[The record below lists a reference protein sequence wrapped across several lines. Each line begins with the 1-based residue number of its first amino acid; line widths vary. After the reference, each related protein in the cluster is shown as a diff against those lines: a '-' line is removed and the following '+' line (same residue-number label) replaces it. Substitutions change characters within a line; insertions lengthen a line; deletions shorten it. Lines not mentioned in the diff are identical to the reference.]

1 MKKIICG
8 ALHTS
13 LNEKK
18 VLKISHLLGGKDVS
32 LVVTVS
38 VMTRKRQR
46 KDEILRNALKFL
58 YFGKV
63 LHLS

>member
-1 MKKIICG
+1 MRKVTRG
-8 ALHTS
+8 ALHMS
-13 LNEKK
+13 LSEMQ

-46 KDEILRNALKFL
+46 KEEILHNALKFL
-58 YFGKV
+58 HFGKV